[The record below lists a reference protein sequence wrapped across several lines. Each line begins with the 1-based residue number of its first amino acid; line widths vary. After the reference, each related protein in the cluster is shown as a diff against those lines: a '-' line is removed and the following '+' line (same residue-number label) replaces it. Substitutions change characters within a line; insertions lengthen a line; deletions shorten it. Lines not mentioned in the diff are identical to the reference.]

1 MLTFEFKS
9 SLEAHSLLLNAA
21 HFFSDDLGTTLLF
34 SSEHHDN
41 ATSYL
46 FLFPYQ
52 KISIQS
58 EPNPWNTLKKK
69 MGDFKSSNSPFP
81 EWVGF
86 LSYEMGAYSDEH
98 FILPHSK
105 SPYPLAYFQKSAITL
120 VQKGSEITVVLR
132 PEFQNAVL
140 EKRAGIADFFK
151 QSFWEDFFKNPPPIP
166 SEQKEHFYEEEEQE
180 SRESYIKSMERA
192 QEYIRAGDIYQVNLS
207 RSLIQKTNLSPFE
220 LFTSLTQIN
229 PVPFSAYLN
238 CGPFQILSASPERFL
253 SSSQGRLEARPIKG
267 TVSRDDQPEYDL
279 MQRDKLLKSPKE
291 NAELMMICDLM
302 RNDLG
307 RISEVGSVHCLHRVK
322 LLTLSNVFHLES
334 VIEGRALD
342 LHPIDLIRKCFPAGS
357 ITGCP
362 KIRSMQIIQE
372 LEKRPRH
379 IYCGSIGYLTGQ
391 GDFDFNVAIRT
402 GVFKE
407 GVLELQLGGAITY
420 DSQLEEEYEETC
432 HKGSPFKK
440 AISLHTTYSRSD
452 LH

>member
-1 MLTFEFKS
+1 MGAFEFKS
-9 SLEAHSLLLNAA
+9 SLEAHSLLLAVA
-21 HFFSDDLGTTLLF
+21 HFFSDNLGTTLLF
-34 SSEHHDN
+34 SSDHHEN

-46 FLFPYQ
+46 FLFPYETV
-52 KISIQS
+52 SIQN
-58 EPNPWNTLKKK
+58 ELDPWNTLKKK
-69 MGDFKSSNSPFP
+69 MGDFKSSNSPLP

-98 FILPHSK
+98 LVLPHSK
-105 SPYPLAYFQKSAITL
+105 SSYPLAYFQKFAITL
-120 VQKGSEITVVLR
+120 VQKGAEITVVLR
-132 PEFQNAVL
+132 PEFQDVVL
-140 EKRAGIADFFK
+140 EKRTGIADFFK
-151 QSFWEDFFKNPPPIP
+151 QSFWEDFFKNPLKLPA
-166 SEQKEHFYEEEEQE
+166 EQKEAYFEEQEQE
-180 SRESYIKSMERA
+180 SRVSYIKKMERA

-220 LFTSLTQIN
+220 LFTSLTEIN

-253 SSSQGRLEARPIKG
+253 SSFQGRLEARPIKG
-267 TVSRDDQPEYDL
+267 TISRDEQPEYDL
-279 MQRDKLLKSPKE
+279 MQRNKLLKSSKE

-307 RISEVGSVHCLHRVK
+307 RVSEIGSVHCRHKVK

-334 VIEGRALD
+334 VIEGRAID

-440 AISLHTTYSRSD
+440 AVNLLKR
-452 LH
+452 

>member
-1 MLTFEFKS
+1 MVAFEFKS
-9 SLEAHSLLLNAA
+9 PLEAHSFLLKGA
-21 HFFSDDLGTTLLF
+21 HFFSDYLGTTLLF
-34 SSEHHDN
+34 SSDHHEN

-46 FLFPYQ
+46 FLFPYK
-52 KISIQS
+52 KISIRS
-58 EPNPWNTLKKK
+58 ELNPWNTLKKK
-69 MGDFKSSNSPFP
+69 MGEFKSSGSSLP

-98 FILPHSK
+98 LILPHSN

-120 VQKGSEITVVLR
+120 VQKGSKLIVVLR
-132 PEFQNAVL
+132 SEFQSKVL
-140 EKRAGIADFFK
+140 EKRSSIADFFK
-151 QSFWEDFFKNPPPIP
+151 ENFWEDFLKNPPQILFQ
-166 SEQKEHFYEEEEQE
+166 QKEHFFEEEEQE
-180 SRESYIKSMERA
+180 TPENYIKSMERA
-192 QEYIRAGDIYQVNLS
+192 QDYIRRGDIYQVNLS

-238 CGPFQILSASPERFL
+238 YGPFQIISASPERFL
-253 SSSQGRLEARPIKG
+253 SSFQGRLEARPIKG
-267 TVSRDDQPEYDL
+267 TISRDNRPEYDL
-279 MQRDKLLKSPKE
+279 LQRDKLLKSPKE

-307 RISEVGSVHCLHRVK
+307 RVSEIGSVRCLNRVK

-362 KIRSMQIIQE
+362 KIRSMQIINE

-407 GVLELQLGGAITY
+407 GFLELQLGGAITY
-420 DSQLEEEYEETC
+420 DSLLEEEYQETC

-440 AISLHTTYSRSD
+440 AISQLKR
-452 LH
+452 